1 MELSVH
7 VQAKAVGSA
16 AHLTALRREAVGKHN
31 VRDAWQLDELIQ
43 QVKDKREQ
51 AATADQA
58 AVANQAPIT
67 TDQTATGKLTSDQR
81 IDEVVTV

>member
-1 MELSVH
+1 M
-7 VQAKAVGSA
+7 GSA

-58 AVANQAPIT
+58 AVANQAPNPT
-67 TDQTATGKLTSDQR
+67 AQTATGKSVSDQGL
-81 IDEVVTV
+81 DEVVTV

>member
-1 MELSVH
+1 M
-7 VQAKAVGSA
+7 GSA

-51 AATADQA
+51 AAVTDQA
-58 AVANQAPIT
+58 LIQTA
-67 TDQTATGKLTSDQR
+67 QTATVKLASEKG

>member
-1 MELSVH
+1 M
-7 VQAKAVGSA
+7 GSA

-43 QVKDKREQ
+43 QVKDKREE

-58 AVANQAPIT
+58 AIANQAPSQT
-67 TDQTATGKLTSDQR
+67 SQTATDKSVSDEG
-81 IDEVVTV
+81 IDEVVIV

>member
-1 MELSVH
+1 M
-7 VQAKAVGSA
+7 GSA

-58 AVANQAPIT
+58 AVTDQASIQT
-67 TDQTATGKLTSDQR
+67 AQTATVKLASEKG